1 MSQTIRKLY
10 RGDCLDIMRDYVEP
24 ESVDLIYLDP
34 PFNSNAKYNLPFKGK
49 DKGYEPVEA
58 FVDTWTWTAEDDARL
73 AEFRKLNEP
82 HPTLAM
88 IVEVAQRVEQ
98 RGDDARLK
106 RTDSLAAYL
115 LNMADRLLL
124 AKRVIKPTASIYL
137 HCDSYASHYLKLVM
151 DVVFG
156 RENFRNE
163 IAWCYRR
170 MPSVAKKWQAT
181 HDTLLFYAISESST
195 FNVLRG
201 SPTKGSQKTFASA
214 QRRGYNVNNS
224 KRMVTVHDWDKY
236 YDAVEEGVIPAN
248 LNPVEFSGGA
258 PPLRDWWEDIKILG
272 GPKNKERLGYPTQK
286 PLALLE
292 RIIKA
297 SSNEDDL
304 ILDPFCGCGTTVHA
318 AEELGRQW
326 IGIDIS
332 RFSTELM
339 RQRIL
344 SNYPARVQV
353 TDIGI
358 VGLPD
363 NLQSAR
369 YLARENPFEFEKW
382 VCGRIGVNKMGK
394 RKRPGDK
401 GPDGG
406 IDGEII
412 LPVIR
417 KGIVYE
423 ESVVVQVKGG
433 NVSPEAVKALSE
445 TVRRVEAIA
454 GVMVCFKEQM
464 GTVEN
469 QRSRETWDGGFGNEY
484 PVIQGYSVG
493 DLLEDKPLNLPP
505 QYGRKRAGRISA

>member
-10 RGDCLDIMRDYVEP
+10 RGDCLDILRDYVDP

-58 FVDTWTWTAEDDARL
+58 FVDTWTWTAGDDTRL
-73 AEFRKLNEP
+73 AEFKRSPEP
-82 HPTLAM
+82 RPTLAM
-88 IVEVAQRVEQ
+88 IVEVAQRIEHTSGGG
-98 RGDDARLK
+98 RRK
-106 RTDSLAAYL
+106 RTDSLASYL
-115 LNMADRLLL
+115 LSMAERLL
-124 AKRVIKPTASIYL
+124 AMKRAMKPTASIYL
-137 HCDSYASHYLKLVM
+137 HCDWYASHYLKAVM
-151 DVVFG
+151 DAIFG
-156 RENFRNE
+156 KEFFMNE
-163 IAWCYRR
+163 IVWCYTGPSNTRR
-170 MPSVAKKWQAT
+170 WFPRK
-181 HDTLLFYAISESST
+181 HDVILFYANGEQWKFFRDEVRVPYSESYIERFKKRYKEAAGKST
-195 FNVLRG
+195 
-201 SPTKGSQKTFASA
+201 
-214 QRRGYNVNNS
+214 
-224 KRMVTVHDWDKY
+224 
-236 YDAVEEGVIPAN
+236 I
-248 LNPVEFSGGA
+248 FSGGHDTERNQELA
-258 PPLRDWWEDIKILG
+258 RLGKVPEDWWAEFSPVG
-272 GPKNKERLGYPTQK
+272 RSNEYMGYPTQK
-286 PLALLE
+286 PLALLD

-297 SSNEDDL
+297 SSNPGD
-304 ILDPFCGCGTTVHA
+304 IVLDPFCGCGTTVHA

-344 SNYPARVQV
+344 SNYPARVQA
-353 TDIGI
+353 DAIEI
-358 VGLPD
+358 VGLPY
-363 NLQSAR
+363 NQRTAR
-369 YLARENPFEFEKW
+369 KLAQDNPFEFEKW

-394 RKRPGDK
+394 RKQPGDK

-445 TVRRVEAIA
+445 TVRRVSAVA
-454 GVMVCFKEQM
+454 GVMVCFQEQM

-469 QRSRETWDGGFGNEY
+469 QRSRETWDGGFGNQY
-484 PVIQGYSVG
+484 PVIQGYSVA
-493 DLLEDKPLNLPP
+493 DLLIDKPLNLPP
-505 QYGRKRAGRISA
+505 QYGRKRSGRISA